1 MSSPLQVT
9 IVRAGNEVGT
19 YELAEVLRL
28 LGAGTLKPTDL
39 YWHEGMVGWE
49 LVSKLD
55 TSEGLKLP
63 AEPEVKRQSSNKLF
77 GCGGCGL
84 LIFLFFGIYS
94 VYLYSYSLRSDKS
107 VKAFSEAG
115 AYCCCP
121 ISLLGLC
128 IFIINKN
135 RREWLPL
142 GEPPA

>member
-1 MSSPLQVT
+1 MSPPLQVA

-39 YWHEGMVGWE
+39 YWHEGMVDWE

-55 TSEGLKLP
+55 TSEGPRLP
-63 AEPEVKRQSSNKLF
+63 AEPEVKSQSSNKLF

-94 VYLYSYSLRSDKS
+94 VFIYINRSSGPGD
-107 VKAFSEAG
+107 FSELG
-115 AYCCCP
+115 ASCCCA

>member
-63 AEPEVKRQSSNKLF
+63 AEPEVKRQSNKKLF

-107 VKAFSEAG
+107 DKAFSEAG

-128 IFIINKN
+128 IFIINKK
-135 RREWLPL
+135 RRELLPL

>member
-9 IVRAGNEVGT
+9 IVRAGNELGT

-39 YWHEGMVGWE
+39 YWHEGMAGWE

-63 AEPEVKRQSSNKLF
+63 AEPEVKRQSNKKLF

-94 VYLYSYSLRSDKS
+94 VIIYRQKDVWGEVGGS
-107 VKAFSEAG
+107 
-115 AYCCCP
+115 CCCA

-128 IFIINKN
+128 ILIFTVHFHLQDEVK
-135 RREWLPL
+135 
-142 GEPPA
+142 